1 MTFLLLHLGLQLAVA
16 DQVRKAELFVWGAGN
31 VYFTKTEKIYEEYI
45 EICYILYIYT
55 KSSF

>member
-31 VYFTKTEKIYEEYI
+31 VYVIQKHGKNCLNNER
-45 EICYILYIYT
+45 L
-55 KSSF
+55 